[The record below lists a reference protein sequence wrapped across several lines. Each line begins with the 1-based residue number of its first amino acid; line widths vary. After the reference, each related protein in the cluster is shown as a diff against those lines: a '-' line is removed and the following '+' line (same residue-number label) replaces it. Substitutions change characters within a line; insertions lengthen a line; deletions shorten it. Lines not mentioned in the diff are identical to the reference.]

1 MMEVIMKK
9 ALYSCKRATE
19 LVDRR
24 SLEPLSL
31 VDNLRL
37 NIHLKMCDACH
48 RYQKESAFLDAQ
60 LSRGFKF
67 TRKGLSNEEK
77 EPIIKHIHDH

>member
-24 SLEPLSL
+24 GLEPLSL

-37 NIHLKMCDACH
+37 NIHLKMCAACN

-60 LSRGFKF
+60 LSQGFSF

-77 EPIIKHIHDH
+77 ERIIARIQEH